1 VNNAT
6 NLTYVMPGSELK
18 LVTSEGI
25 VQFVDASQINDSV
38 LVQQQIS
45 YLRDSIIS
53 KLNGIDMS
61 SNLEIA
67 PDAKFTVQIDPKS
80 GDYLT
85 VSGSA
90 KLDIDIDRSGKQ
102 SVNGTYEVK
111 SGNYQ
116 VSFYGLVKK
125 SFSIEPGSTVTWSGR
140 PMDADLNITATYV
153 VRTSSA
159 TLVANE
165 TSSLSDAREESF

>member
-1 VNNAT
+1 
-6 NLTYVMPGSELK
+6 
-18 LVTSEGI
+18 
-25 VQFVDASQINDSV
+25 
-38 LVQQQIS
+38 
-45 YLRDSIIS
+45 
-53 KLNGIDMS
+53 MS

-125 SFSIEPGSTVTWSGR
+125 SFSIEPGSTVTCLGDLWMPTLISLL
-140 PMDADLNITATYV
+140 PMWLGHH
-153 VRTSSA
+153 
-159 TLVANE
+159 LQH
-165 TSSLSDAREESF
+165 LLQMKLPH